1 MALETGSCV
10 TSVPLPPPSL
20 PQRDLWA
27 FPIPNHNKLTLV
39 PATMSFSASLA
50 TSLIILSPLHHLPSI
65 RIAWLQELRKVKL
78 PVPPETSLLPSSHL
92 ILIPL
97 DLAFC
102 TLWTGHYDEFNC
114 CCTLFPTPSW
124 YSVFLFNFSS
134 YFNCGNSDLWHY
146 ITLTC
151 ALYVDFTHTIP
162 CSPPK
167 IYFQFL
173 TIQWPF
179 TYFSLFL
186 FIFKCQWWVQAL
198 AQSRWQANV

>member
-10 TSVPLPPPSL
+10 TSVPLPPPPL
-20 PQRDLWA
+20 PPRDLWA

-114 CCTLFPTPSW
+114 CCTLFPTPTW

-134 YFNCGNSDLWHY
+134 YFNCGNSDLWHNSHVCLVCRLH
-146 ITLTC
+146 THNTVLTAKNLFSVPHHTV
-151 ALYVDFTHTIP
+151 ALY
-162 CSPPK
+162 
-167 IYFQFL
+167 
-173 TIQWPF
+173 
-179 TYFSLFL
+179 LFL
-186 FIFKCQWWVQAL
+186 PLSFHF
-198 AQSRWQANV
+198 